1 MHPVFHVDAN
11 YPHRHPCRKS
21 DGTKC
26 DISTGK
32 YKEHWVP
39 SKQSTQGK
47 RYLRHAWCKFP
58 LNTVITAG
66 LQIHTRC
73 LSCPHCRR
81 GAIVWDWLKW
91 RRCELTAIN
100 YSARLAWA
108 DRLASAQM
116 KLIRSLYL
124 NTSIFFY
131 SYLLPH
137 FPLFKQI
144 ALYYSIIGQGHGN
157 W

>member
-1 MHPVFHVDAN
+1 MPTDGISQHG
-11 YPHRHPCRKS
+11 HPCWKS
-21 DGTKC
+21 DGTIC

-39 SKQSTQGK
+39 SKQSTQSK
-47 RYLRHAWCKFP
+47 RYLGLAWCESP
-58 LNTVITAG
+58 LNTVVTAG
-66 LQIHTRC
+66 LQIRTRC
-73 LSCPHCRR
+73 LSCTHRRR
-81 GAIVWDWLKW
+81 GATAWDQLKQ
-91 RRCELTAIN
+91 RRCELTAIS

-144 ALYYSIIGQGHGN
+144 ALYYSIIGQGRGN